1 MDGYLLIS
9 DKKVKM
15 RKRILVIDDD
25 EDILEILNIVFQE
38 NGYEIVISNTG
49 EAASHIRV
57 IQPDIVL
64 LDVRIVGSAKS
75 GPDICKEIKSQF
87 ETRHLP
93 VMLVSGETDLAVIAK
108 ECGADSYVCKPFDVF
123 DLIARVGKFLS

>member
-1 MDGYLLIS
+1 MG
-9 DKKVKM
+9 
-15 RKRILVIDDD
+15 KRILVIDDD

-38 NGYEIVISNTG
+38 NGYETVISNSG
-49 EAASHIRV
+49 EAAEHIRV

-75 GPDICKEIKSQF
+75 GPEICKEIKSQL

-93 VMLVSGETDLAVIAK
+93 VMLVSGESDLAVLAK
-108 ECGADSYVCKPFDVF
+108 ECGADAYVAKPFDIF
-123 DLIARVGKFLS
+123 DLLSQVKEFIS

>member
-1 MDGYLLIS
+1 MA
-9 DKKVKM
+9 
-15 RKRILVIDDD
+15 KRILVIDDD

-38 NGYEIVISNTG
+38 NGYEIVLSNTG
-49 EAASHIRV
+49 EAAEHIRV

-75 GPDICKEIKSQF
+75 GPEICKEIKSQL

-93 VMLVSGETDLAVIAK
+93 VMLVSGETDLAVLAE
-108 ECGADSYVCKPFDVF
+108 ECGADSYVAKPFDIF
-123 DLIARVGKFLS
+123 DLLSHVKEFIS